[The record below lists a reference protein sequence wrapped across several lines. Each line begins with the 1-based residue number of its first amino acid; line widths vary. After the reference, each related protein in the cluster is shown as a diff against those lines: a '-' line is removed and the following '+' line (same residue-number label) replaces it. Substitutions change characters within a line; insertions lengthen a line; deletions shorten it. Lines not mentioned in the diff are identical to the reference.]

1 MWDNRVLQ
9 GPPNHTKV
17 LIFKV
22 ISSLIEG
29 DGSLLDAVSQPILYH
44 LIKSNLESWRLLIY
58 PDRWA
63 VVSGITAIFSFLLF
77 CLWLNEINVRVW
89 YFETRGL
96 IFLFILCSILSFLFH
111 RKQRAQA
118 VRQLKIDSE
127 KIIDRSKKEAKTL
140 RKFLNTK
147 ATED

>member
-1 MWDNRVLQ
+1 M
-9 GPPNHTKV
+9 
-17 LIFKV
+17 
-22 ISSLIEG
+22 
-29 DGSLLDAVSQPILYH
+29 
-44 LIKSNLESWRLLIY
+44 
-58 PDRWA
+58 
-63 VVSGITAIFSFLLF
+63 VSGITAIFSFLLF

-89 YFETRGL
+89 YFETGGL
-96 IFLFILCSILSFLFH
+96 IFLFIFCSILSFLLH